1 MIVKEFIELANNK
14 YLVKDSNGL
23 IVDKKEKLKMEK
35 EELILEDVKSNDCQ
49 KNTTRKI
56 KKINKK
62 IKEEDNGTNSIE
74 ETIPIKE

>member
-74 ETIPIKE
+74 ETIPIEE

>member
-1 MIVKEFIELANNK
+1 MEFIEIGNDK
-14 YLVKDSNGL
+14 YLVKNSNGL
-23 IVDKKEKLKMEK
+23 IVSKKEKLKMEK

-49 KNTTRKI
+49 KDTTRKI

-74 ETIPIKE
+74 ETIPIEE

>member
-1 MIVKEFIELANNK
+1 MIVKEFIELENNK